1 MNTIRDPF
9 SIRNKPNFNPAL
21 QILRQQTVRHVHA
34 AQNAAQ
40 SFSEEV
46 QKTTQSVVI
55 PAVDSAVESAKEIAK
70 DTLEQMSFSLPKNV
84 PSFTAG
90 QRDLENQAWS
100 TRFGRQQKDL
110 PLYKDKPYYS
120 NSATV
125 KQRRMV
131 RKKRFI
137 VLIAALVL
145 GAYWFRL
152 FPRQDVTPPVTGKPP
167 PLQSAANWDERRERV
182 KDVFVESWAAYERDA
197 WGNTTPNRSPT
208 SALTMLLVVHRLR
221 YICSHQQKRPANGQ
235 PGSWLDNRRLARYVD
250 DHEPDYTT
258 FACPELGGTYPQL

>member
-9 SIRNKPNFNPAL
+9 SIRNKPKFNPAL

-34 AQNAAQ
+34 AQNVAQ

-46 QKTTQSVVI
+46 QKTTQSVVL

-70 DTLEQMSFSLPKNV
+70 DTLDQMSFSLPKNV

-100 TRFGRQQKDL
+100 TRFGRQQNDL

-125 KQRRMV
+125 KQRRIV

-137 VLIAALVL
+137 VFIVALVF
-145 GAYWFRL
+145 GAYWFRV
-152 FPRQDVTPPVTGKPP
+152 FSRDGATPPVTGRKP

-182 KDVFVESWAAYERDA
+182 RDVFLESWAAYERDA
-197 WGNTTPNRSPT
+197 WGNAAPFHNPSASHSPA
-208 SALTMLLVVHRLR
+208 SDLTML
-221 YICSHQQKRPANGQ
+221 SGRPQA
-235 PGSWLDNRRLARYVD
+235 PI
-250 DHEPDYTT
+250 YTT
-258 FACPELGGTYPQL
+258 PSARAAGRWATRA